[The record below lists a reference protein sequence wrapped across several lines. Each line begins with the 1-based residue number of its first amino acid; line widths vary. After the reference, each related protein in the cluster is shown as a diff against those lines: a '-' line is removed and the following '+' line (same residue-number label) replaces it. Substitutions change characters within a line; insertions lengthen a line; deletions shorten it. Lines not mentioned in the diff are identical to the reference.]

1 MKYLKQFEIISKR
14 NNNLL
19 INKPEVGDLVVGF
32 ITARK
37 GWDVELKYFLN
48 NTVGEVSEST
58 DRYYRIAYR
67 NVPEN
72 LVQNFVKF
80 EDTDGH
86 YERSI
91 IKSDVR
97 FAEPREKREFLLK
110 KQRDKYN
117 I

>member
-32 ITARK
+32 ITAIK
-37 GWDVELKYFLN
+37 GWNTDLKYFLN
-48 NTVGEVSEST
+48 NTVGEVTES
-58 DRYYRIAYR
+58 RSVYYRIAYH

-86 YERSI
+86 YERSLL
-91 IKSDVR
+91 KSDVR
-97 FAEPREKREFLLK
+97 FATPQEKRDYLLK